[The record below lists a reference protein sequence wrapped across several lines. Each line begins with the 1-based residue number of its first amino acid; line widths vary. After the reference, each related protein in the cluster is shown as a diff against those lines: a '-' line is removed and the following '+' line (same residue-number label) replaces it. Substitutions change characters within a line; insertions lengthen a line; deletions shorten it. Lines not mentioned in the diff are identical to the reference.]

1 MRAHVIFL
9 KALRDLSGLKRCL
22 IFLGVLLAVPLIASI
37 AISEADPM
45 GVPFA
50 KMTLGMQLQFSVGL
64 FIVLAFLWTAG
75 IPLVLLAG
83 LTCGSAIA
91 KEDEEGTLLLLVS
104 KPVGR
109 LEIVLGK
116 SLAFAVNAALIELAA
131 LLLTPVVI
139 HLVAGTDV
147 FVLETM
153 LSLVPWLFLYSLV
166 VAFAFGALSLALSS
180 LMRNRMRTLVVV
192 VALAILIFFG
202 IGTARGL
209 AGGFYERYGLYSVDL
224 NYHLGNAYL
233 VFVERSGVRVMPIFQ
248 GIIGQ
253 FTGTYDAAELEK
265 IFDRDIGAMPPAL
278 EPKGYLPEEVSL
290 ALWLVLGLAFF
301 ALAALDF
308 ERREIQ
314 R

>member
-1 MRAHVIFL
+1 MRLHVIFL
-9 KALRDLSGLKRCL
+9 KSLHDLSGVKRCL

-37 AISEADPM
+37 AIAESDPM
-45 GVPFA
+45 GVPFS
-50 KMTLGMQLQFSVGL
+50 KLTLGMQVQFTTGL

-75 IPLVLLAG
+75 IPLVLLTG

-91 KEDEEGTLLLLVS
+91 KDDEEGTLLLLVS

-109 LEIVLGK
+109 AEIVLGK
-116 SLAFAVNAALIELAA
+116 SLAFAANAAQIELAA
-131 LLLTPVVI
+131 LLLTPVAI
-139 HLVAGTDV
+139 HLVAGTDILA
-147 FVLETM
+147 LETM

-166 VAFAFGALSLALSS
+166 VLSAFGALSLALSS
-180 LMRNRMRTLVVV
+180 LMRSRMRTLIVV

-209 AGGFYERYGLYSVDL
+209 AGGFYERYGLYAVDL

-233 VFVERSGVRVMPIFQ
+233 VFTERSGVRVMPIFQ

-253 FTGTYDAAELEK
+253 FTGTYDAGDIEK

-290 ALWLVLGLAFF
+290 ALWLALGIGML
-301 ALAALDF
+301 ALAILDF
-308 ERREIQ
+308 ERREVS